1 MRPILKRLDAG
12 KGGELIVADDWKYL
26 GEEGADTAI
35 SNAGTSNAGTSNT
48 AASNTGALIVPLA
61 ELHSHLSSPGRLGVR
76 LAPGDQ
82 VEDLADDLPR
92 LSLVAVEFPSAGEG
106 RGFSQGRLLRSAR
119 FGFKGE
125 LRAVGAGVKQD
136 LLFILARCGFD
147 AFELAPGQKVDE
159 ALRAFERYTVAYQP
173 AEPLSS
179 IAQQRY
185 HAA

>member
-1 MRPILKRLDAG
+1 MRPILKRPDAG
-12 KGGELIVADDWKYL
+12 NAGERIVADDWKYL
-26 GEEGADTAI
+26 GEEGAD
-35 SNAGTSNAGTSNT
+35 
-48 AASNTGALIVPLA
+48 AATSNTGALIVPLA
-61 ELHSHLSSPGRLGVR
+61 ELHSHLSYPGRLGVR

-82 VEDLADDLPR
+82 VEDLADDLQR

>member
-1 MRPILKRLDAG
+1 MRPILKRLDIGTPA
-12 KGGELIVADDWKYL
+12 ERREIVQDDWKYY
-26 GEEGADTAI
+26 EEGADAAI
-35 SNAGTSNAGTSNT
+35 SNAV
-48 AASNTGALIVPLA
+48 ASNTGALIVPLA
-61 ELHSHLSSPGRLGVR
+61 ELRSHLSHPGRLGVR

-82 VEDLADDLPR
+82 VENLADDLQR

>member
-12 KGGELIVADDWKYL
+12 NAAERREIVQDDWKYF
-26 GEEGADTAI
+26 GEDDGAD
-35 SNAGTSNAGTSNT
+35 
-48 AASNTGALIVPLA
+48 ALIVPLA
-61 ELHSHLSSPGRLGVR
+61 ELQSHLSYPGRLGVR

-82 VEDLADDLPR
+82 VENLAGDVQR
-92 LSLVAVEFPSAGEG
+92 LSLVAIEFPSAGEG

-173 AEPLSS
+173 AEPLRS
-179 IAQQRY
+179 ISQQRY